1 MQSLCLK
8 SYAICCMFTQ
18 IQCALRFMNT
28 IICVTLI
35 SMLKQIAI
43 DGPVASG
50 KTTVGRRVSHA
61 LSWKFLD
68 TGLMYRAATWL
79 ILKKMIRL
87 DQPNEMSATIGQAKM
102 ELKNQGD
109 ADVLLVDGID
119 ITRELRTQRIEETVS
134 RVSKVAGVRRALVEQ
149 QRTIARQGPIV
160 MVGRDIGTVVLQSAP
175 VKVYLEASPEVRA
188 FRRYTE
194 NLSNKENSTLEAVGL
209 EIGNRDQ
216 IDSGRKESP
225 LHPAKDAIVINFY
238 YEEGD
243 VGQFM
248 PTLEAI
254 SIENLH
260 VVEAKRAFMMR
271 GYPHT
276 PITGVSLK
284 NITIE
289 KAEKDS
295 VIENVAEVTQENI
308 VINGKAVVI

>member
-1 MQSLCLK
+1 
-8 SYAICCMFTQ
+8 
-18 IQCALRFMNT
+18 MNT

-87 DQPNEMSATIGQAKM
+87 DRPNEMSATIGQAKM

-225 LHPAKDAIVINFY
+225 LHSAKDAIVINTSSLTID
-238 YEEGD
+238 D
-243 VGQFM
+243 VVRKILDM
-248 PTLEAI
+248 TKL
-254 SIENLH
+254 
-260 VVEAKRAFMMR
+260 
-271 GYPHT
+271 
-276 PITGVSLK
+276 
-284 NITIE
+284 
-289 KAEKDS
+289 
-295 VIENVAEVTQENI
+295 
-308 VINGKAVVI
+308 

>member
-18 IQCALRFMNT
+18 IKCALRFMNT

-79 ILKKMIRL
+79 ILKNMIRL
-87 DQPNEMSATIGQAKM
+87 DQPNEMSATVGQVKM
-102 ELKNQGD
+102 ELKSEGE
-109 ADVLLVDGID
+109 ADVLLVNGID
-119 ITRELRTQRIEETVS
+119 ITRELRTQRIEETVPC
-134 RVSKVAGVRRALVEQ
+134 VSKVSGVRSALIEQ

-160 MVGRDIGTVVLQSAP
+160 MVGRDIGTVVLQNAP

-194 NLSNKENSTLEAVGL
+194 NLSNKEISTLETVSL

-225 LHPAKDAIVINFY
+225 LHPAKDAIVINTSSLTID
-238 YEEGD
+238 D
-243 VGQFM
+243 V
-248 PTLEAI
+248 
-254 SIENLH
+254 
-260 VVEAKRAFMMR
+260 VR
-271 GYPHT
+271 
-276 PITGVSLK
+276 
-284 NITIE
+284 TILDMT
-289 KAEKDS
+289 KL
-295 VIENVAEVTQENI
+295 
-308 VINGKAVVI
+308 